1 MSKNFINFYLLIFS
15 IILSLILCEIFSRF
29 YINSF
34 NLDTAHKKI
43 SKKNKK
49 FEKKNFEQFKL
60 YRDEKILSIGG
71 KSHSNIFL
79 CKEKYPV
86 YYKSDRF
93 GFRNYDFLWSEKIAK
108 DFLLIG
114 DSFVHGECV
123 KDEFTF
129 SNIFNDKF
137 NKKTINLGV
146 GGSSSLNQ
154 LASVVEY
161 GKVINPKF
169 IIWFYFEG
177 NDLDGLDSE
186 FKVSSLKNY
195 LKANYSQNLI
205 LKQNFIDQKL
215 NQSGNKSD
223 KKSDKKSDNE
233 SYNKSDNKSDDK
245 SYKKSDINQKSGIF
259 KDTIKLRYFRQLL
272 TYASG
277 VKLINTSGR
286 KEELLKFEI
295 TTNRILDESEKLN
308 AKLVFVYL
316 PHLKNPY
323 TFTSFEKNKVI
334 NIIKKKKII
343 LVDIENEISDFSEDY
358 FLDKNPNFHYSE
370 ETMNKVVKII
380 VSKL

>member
-1 MSKNFINFYLLIFS
+1 MKKIEIMSKNFINFYLLILS

-195 LKANYSQNLI
+195 LQYL
-205 LKQNFIDQKL
+205 
-215 NQSGNKSD
+215 
-223 KKSDKKSDNE
+223 
-233 SYNKSDNKSDDK
+233 YH
-245 SYKKSDINQKSGIF
+245 
-259 KDTIKLRYFRQLL
+259 IK
-272 TYASG
+272 
-277 VKLINTSGR
+277 
-286 KEELLKFEI
+286 
-295 TTNRILDESEKLN
+295 NR
-308 AKLVFVYL
+308 
-316 PHLKNPY
+316 
-323 TFTSFEKNKVI
+323 
-334 NIIKKKKII
+334 
-343 LVDIENEISDFSEDY
+343 
-358 FLDKNPNFHYSE
+358 
-370 ETMNKVVKII
+370 
-380 VSKL
+380 

>member
-15 IILSLILCEIFSRF
+15 IILSLILCEIFSRL

-129 SNIFNDKF
+129 SNILNDKF
-137 NKKTINLGV
+137 NKKTINLGI

-161 GKVINPKF
+161 GKIINPKI

-205 LKQNFIDQKL
+205 LKQNFIDQKI
-215 NQSGNKSD
+215 KETMKKRKKIDAKEFEKDED
-223 KKSDKKSDNE
+223 KT
-233 SYNKSDNKSDDK
+233 
-245 SYKKSDINQKSGIF
+245 QKSEIF

-286 KEELLKFEI
+286 NEELLKFKI
-295 TTNRILDESEKLN
+295 TTDRILDESEKLN

-334 NIIKKKKII
+334 NIIKMKKII
-343 LVDIENEISDFSEDY
+343 LVDIENEISDFSENN